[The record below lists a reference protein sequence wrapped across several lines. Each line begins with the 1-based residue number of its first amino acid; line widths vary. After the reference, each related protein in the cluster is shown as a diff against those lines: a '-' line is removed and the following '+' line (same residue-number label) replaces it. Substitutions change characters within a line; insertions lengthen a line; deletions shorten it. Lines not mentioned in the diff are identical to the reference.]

1 LCSGRPAA
9 VPPIQSKTHSKTP
22 PPAHEMANSHRPVA
36 HPEGAVT
43 QHLTQYTHTPHLN
56 GTQAHPPNPEPA
68 ELHDPVER
76 LEPAEAAEHQEQPQ
90 LFSNTIILL
99 VDDDPDIRTL
109 TRTFLEHIGFRVL
122 TSGDADR
129 AAQIF
134 LGAQH
139 VDLLIADQNMPGR
152 SGMDLACQLKTVD
165 PELPVL
171 LISGAIETASSS
183 LFAQRGWTF
192 LPKPFSLP
200 ALLDTVHRILETAG
214 SPQEPERRRA
224 AAA

>member
-1 LCSGRPAA
+1 MQVQTSEPAPLQTLTPAPLQTLSPAQDSLERLDPAA
-9 VPPIQSKTHSKTP
+9 PAEQPEP
-22 PPAHEMANSHRPVA
+22 PP
-36 HPEGAVT
+36 
-43 QHLTQYTHTPHLN
+43 
-56 GTQAHPPNPEPA
+56 
-68 ELHDPVER
+68 
-76 LEPAEAAEHQEQPQ
+76 
-90 LFSNTIILL
+90 FSETTILL
-99 VDDDPDIRTL
+99 VDDDPDIRAL

-122 TSGDADR
+122 SSGDADR

-152 SGMDLACQLKTVD
+152 SGKDLAFQLKMVD

-171 LISGAIETASSS
+171 LISGALETASSS
-183 LFAQRGWTF
+183 LFTQPGWTF

-200 ALLDTVHRILETAG
+200 ALLDTVHRILETSG

-224 AAA
+224 AA